1 MIYLKEALS
10 VIASDFKKG
19 ESIIFKIL
27 KWSQGKN
34 MKRKNNTSIRSVSG
48 NDGVGHDTSCAS
60 IMRVFF

>member
-48 NDGVGHDTSCAS
+48 NDGVGRDTSLLPL
-60 IMRVFF
+60 MPLFF